1 MDRGDVVAGVMQDV
15 ARLEFDR
22 LEVRREQFEILMIEL
37 PKQIVLGPTGHIVFS
52 WAGRES
58 AQRQTYV
65 SAPEPTVPKC
75 TQQTVGR

>member
-1 MDRGDVVAGVMQDV
+1 MVRGEVVAGVMQDV

-37 PKQIVLGPTGHIVFS
+37 PEQIVLGPTGHIAFS

-58 AQRQTYV
+58 APAQTYV
-65 SAPEPTVPKC
+65 SAAEPTVPKC
-75 TQQTVGR
+75 TQRMFGR